1 MDSRYLKGESATM
14 NESLRK
20 RMADECM
27 TKTSIDLFSGPG
39 GLCTGFKW
47 AGILPLIA
55 VEWTDTTAQ
64 TYSITHNAEV
74 LELAKC
80 KKDIEQCYKYI
91 QPFMHESTQTLLIH
105 GDINQVSSKIV
116 KELLLSRYGINSL
129 DETIDVVSGGA
140 PCESFSLAGTRT
152 ENDERDGLFNNIL
165 RIARTVNTKMILFE
179 NVKGMFSKAKNGKRG
194 AFFNYICDT
203 FEDIS
208 VTPSYKLVSR
218 KQDIVLLKACDY
230 GVPQLRERLFLVL
243 VRTSL
248 TDRVK
253 FTYPEKEYGP
263 GRKYPY
269 ITVQDAIGDLPRIG
283 IGEEATRYR
292 KREYKD
298 KNRQHFIDIMRGKY
312 KSGIMNTSVPEHLIE
327 KGLFKENSISSHKA
341 PGHIKRKQELLSLI
355 KEKESM
361 KAAFERLEEEGTIEK
376 YRHLFP
382 NTIYGSRNR
391 RLIKTEISF
400 TVTSHC
406 LDEILHP
413 YLNRAISPREAARL
427 QSFPDWY
434 QFAGPYVQFHGD
446 KVQDRYEQIGDAI
459 PPLLAYALARQI
471 IKALK
476 GI

>member
-1 MDSRYLKGESATM
+1 M
-14 NESLRK
+14 NDSLRK
-20 RMADECM
+20 RMADDCM
-27 TKTSIDLFSGPG
+27 TRTSIDLFSGPG

-74 LELAKC
+74 LELG
-80 KKDIEQCYKYI
+80 KYTDATEGGKEYL
-91 QPFMHESTQTLLIH
+91 QSFMHESIQTLLIH
-105 GDINQVSSKIV
+105 GDINKVSSNMV

-129 DETIDVVSGGA
+129 DETVDVVSGGA

-152 ENDERDGLFNNIL
+152 ENDERDSLFSNIV

-179 NVKGMFSKAKNGKRG
+179 NVKGMFSKARNGKKG
-194 AFFNYICDT
+194 AIFNYICDT
-203 FEDIS
+203 FEDKN

-218 KQDIVLLKACDY
+218 EQDTILLKACDY

-243 VRTSL
+243 INNSL
-248 TDRVK
+248 ADRLN

-269 ITVQDAIGDLPRIG
+269 ITVQDATGDLPKIEM
-283 IGEEATRYR
+283 GEEATYYR
-292 KREYKD
+292 RRKYRD
-298 KNRQHFIDIMRGKY
+298 KNREHFIDIMRGKY
-312 KSGIMNTSVPEHLIE
+312 KSDVMNAVVPKHLIE
-327 KGLFKENSISSHKA
+327 KGLFNENSISSHKA
-341 PGHIKRKQELLSLI
+341 PGHIKRKQELLALI

-361 KAAFERLEEEGTIEK
+361 KMAFDRLEREGRIEK

-382 NTIYGSRNR
+382 NTIYSSRNR

-459 PPLLAYALARQI
+459 PPLLAYALAREI

-476 GI
+476 DI